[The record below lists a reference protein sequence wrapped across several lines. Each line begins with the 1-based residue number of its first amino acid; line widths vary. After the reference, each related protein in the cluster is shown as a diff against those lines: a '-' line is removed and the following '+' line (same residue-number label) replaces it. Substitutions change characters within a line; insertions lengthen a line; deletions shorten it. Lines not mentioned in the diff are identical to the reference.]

1 MRVYLDRNDR
11 LSASSY
17 MTNLEKA
24 LRSSVPEVT
33 VVETPTRADVLHLNN
48 LNVWGRVVNGKESR
62 GKHFG
67 HWLRGLAGNTPLV
80 VTAHGDVHFTPAR
93 RLVRDREVVS
103 RFVRLSQRLLS
114 RYVDGIIT
122 ASRSVERNLARYGIG
137 GGKTFVVPHGVEDRY
152 RRGSDSSGQYLL
164 HVSHYSHRKNP
175 GAVFE
180 VAEALDEQIVITGAG
195 WEENA
200 PEQLRDDDTVLF
212 PGYVSEDR
220 LIELYN
226 DASVFYFPTLHEGFG
241 LPVLEAMQAGL
252 AVVTSDVYAVPEVV
266 DDAAVLYAPNDTTA
280 HRRAIEELLGDDDL
294 RREYERKAANRA
306 EEFSWT
312 RTATE
317 TAAVYRTVV
326 E

>member
-11 LSASSY
+11 LSASNY

-33 VVETPTRADVLHLNN
+33 VVETPSRADVLHLNN
-48 LNVWGRVVNGKESR
+48 LNVWGRVVHGKENR
-62 GKHFG
+62 AKHFG
-67 HWLRGLAGNTPLV
+67 HWLRGLARNTPLV

-93 RLVRDREVVS
+93 RFIRDREVVS
-103 RFVRLSQRLLS
+103 RFVRVSQRLLS

-122 ASRSVERNLARYGIG
+122 ASRSVEQNLARYGIDG
-137 GGKTFVVPHGVEDRY
+137 EKTFVIPHGVEDRY
-152 RRGSDSSGQYLL
+152 RREDDTSGQYVL
-164 HVSHYSHRKNP
+164 HVSHYSLRKNP
-175 GAVFE
+175 EAVFE
-180 VAEALDEQIVITGAG
+180 VAGSLDAQTVIAGAG
-195 WEENA
+195 WGENA
-200 PEQLRDDDTVLF
+200 PERLRDDDTVLF

-266 DDAAVLYAPNDTTA
+266 DDAAVLHAPTDTTA
-280 HRRAIEELLGDDDL
+280 HRRAIEELLDDDDL
-294 RREYERKAANRA
+294 RREYERKAANQA
-306 EEFSWT
+306 EVFSWT

-317 TAAVYRTVV
+317 TAAVYRAVV